1 MIFESQNA
9 LIYNGL
15 VMDFVMISQILKYV
29 TTMEEI
35 VVDTMSI
42 LKIAKSVNVLIL
54 MKVQNFAIKEPLFWS
69 ARHS

>member
-1 MIFESQNA
+1 
-9 LIYNGL
+9 
-15 VMDFVMISQILKYV
+15 MDFVMISQILKYV

-54 MKVQNFAIKEPLFWS
+54 MKVQGFAIKSNFFNQPGTLEES
-69 ARHS
+69 Y

>member
-1 MIFESQNA
+1 
-9 LIYNGL
+9 
-15 VMDFVMISQILKYV
+15 MISQTLKYV

-54 MKVQNFAIKEPLFWS
+54 MKVQDFAIEVPLFK
-69 ARHS
+69 RG

>member
-1 MIFESQNA
+1 
-9 LIYNGL
+9 
-15 VMDFVMISQILKYV
+15 MISQILKYV

-54 MKVQNFAIKEPLFWS
+54 MKVQNFELMYKFLGQSGSLEKS
-69 ARHS
+69 Y